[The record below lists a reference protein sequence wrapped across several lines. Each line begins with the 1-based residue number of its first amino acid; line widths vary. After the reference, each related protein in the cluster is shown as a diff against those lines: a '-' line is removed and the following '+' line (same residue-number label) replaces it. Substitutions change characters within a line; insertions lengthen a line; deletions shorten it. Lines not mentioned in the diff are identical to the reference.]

1 MTACRRSAAFA
12 ALAFPLLLSGC
23 SYIIPTKRHLPVP
36 KAPALVQTVTPDQ
49 LVKQL
54 DQRWDALHTLTATVE
69 IYATELKSAQGLEK
83 DFPSCRGYILMRKPE
98 MLRVVGTYFG
108 VKIFDMASNG
118 SHFTLVMPTKNLAME
133 GANTVT
139 EKSTN
144 PLENL
149 RPNFFL
155 DALVVRG
162 LEPDEEYMVARDSE
176 TIEDAA
182 KKHLSS
188 MPEYVL
194 SIMRRKTAVENLPI
208 RVMTF
213 HRDDMLPY
221 DQYVYN
227 SDGELETQIFYSNYA
242 EFSAGKYPA
251 KVTIK
256 RPQEGI
262 QLVLSVERVEENVE
276 LPASQFEVSIPQG
289 ATIKNLK

>member
-1 MTACRRSAAFA
+1 
-12 ALAFPLLLSGC
+12 
-23 SYIIPTKRHLPVP
+23 
-36 KAPALVQTVTPDQ
+36 
-49 LVKQL
+49 
-54 DQRWDALHTLTATVE
+54 
-69 IYATELKSAQGLEK
+69 
-83 DFPSCRGYILMRKPE
+83 
-98 MLRVVGTYFG
+98 
-108 VKIFDMASNG
+108 
-118 SHFTLVMPTKNLAME
+118 MPTKNLAVE
-133 GANTVT
+133 GANAVT
-139 EKSTN
+139 EKSSN

-162 LEPDEEYMVARDSE
+162 LEPDEEYMVARDTE
-176 TIEDAA
+176 TIEDTA

-208 RVMTF
+208 RVVTF

-221 DQYVYN
+221 DQDVYD
-227 SDGELETQIFYSNYA
+227 SSGTLETQIMYRNYT
-242 EFSAGKYPA
+242 EFSAGKYPSS
-251 KVTIK
+251 VTIK

-289 ATIKNLK
+289 ATVKNLK